1 MLPSCRAQM
10 QQQSCGS
17 SRVLPL
23 TLLYWRMRGSRPRG
37 CKAAARRMWGQPAAR
52 LQGCRQ
58 AHVGF
63 SPQVMYLSACSI
75 SSRAEYLASLQ
86 RGRRASDSS
95 IVRPGDRS
103 ANPPDL
109 AANG

>member
-23 TLLYWRMRGSRPRG
+23 TLLYWRMRGSQPQGR
-37 CKAAARRMWGQPAAR
+37 KAAARRMWGQPAAR

-58 AHVGF
+58 AHVGAAGREAARL
-63 SPQVMYLSACSI
+63 PPGACGIQPSGDV
-75 SSRAEYLASLQ
+75 LVCLLHQ
-86 RGRRASDSS
+86 QPRRVLG
-95 IVRPGDRS
+95 IP
-103 ANPPDL
+103 
-109 AANG
+109 AAWKEG